1 MPHPF
6 LQHARSSARLHSRH
20 PRAEHSAVALAA
32 TGVADSP
39 SVPSFGSHTVS
50 WPPATLMRWS
60 ASHTDMHRASD
71 WRSGILQQRTAAL

>member
-20 PRAEHSAVALAA
+20 PRAEHSAAA
-32 TGVADSP
+32 AAGVADRP

-50 WPPATLMRWS
+50 WAPATLMRWS
-60 ASHTDMHRASD
+60 ASHTDMHRTSG
-71 WRSGILQQRTAAL
+71 WRSGTLQQRTAAV